1 MLKEQCYKFTEP
13 NKEEIMIKFK
23 QTALLASL
31 AAAGLVGSTAF
42 AADAPPPPFT
52 LTANV
57 GLYSQYV
64 FRGLTQTNE
73 EPAIQG
79 GFDFTHSS
87 GFYLGTWASNISWLK
102 ENATTTSGTAG
113 TYKGGGS
120 MEWDFYGGFK
130 KTYGDFGFDVGLLQ
144 YYYPG
149 DVVSGATKA
158 DTLEAY
164 VAGTWKWFTLKY
176 SQSLSNKTFGV
187 ANSKGTD
194 YLDLSAAFPIGET
207 GLTLG
212 AHYGMQKYRG
222 KDPVFNGTNR
232 TNDSVDSYDD
242 WKVSLA
248 YDMGKMSKTFENISI
263 GVIYT
268 DTNGATCQGYGAY
281 NETCRVSGFSS
292 TGAYPKNIAKSQT
305 TFYISKTF

>member
-1 MLKEQCYKFTEP
+1 
-13 NKEEIMIKFK
+13 MIKFK
-23 QTALLASL
+23 HTALLASL
-31 AAAGLVGSTAF
+31 GVAGLVAGTAF

-73 EPAIQG
+73 DPAIQG

-102 ENATTTSGTAG
+102 ENNTTSGNASSG
-113 TYKGGGS
+113 TYKNGGS

-149 DVVSGATKA
+149 DIVTGSGFSKA

-164 VAGTWKWFTLKY
+164 VAGSWKWFTLKY
-176 SQSLSNKTFGV
+176 SQSISNKTFGV
-187 ANSKGTD
+187 ADSNGTN

-212 AHYGMQKYRG
+212 AHYGMQKYKG
-222 KDPVFNGTNR
+222 KDPLLNGTNR
-232 TNDSVDSYDD
+232 DNDSVYSYDD

-248 YDMGKMSKTFENISI
+248 YDMGKMSKSLE
-263 GVIYT
+263 GVTLGVAYT
-268 DTNGATCQGYGAY
+268 DTNSATCQGYGAY
-281 NETCRVSGFSS
+281 NQTCNVSGFS
-292 TGAYPKNIAKSQT
+292 GPGVFPKNIAKEQT
-305 TFYISKTF
+305 TVYISKTF

>member
-1 MLKEQCYKFTEP
+1 
-13 NKEEIMIKFK
+13 MIKFK

-102 ENATTTSGTAG
+102 ENASSTSNSSTG
-113 TYKGGGS
+113 TYKSGGS

-130 KTYGDFGFDVGLLQ
+130 KTFGDFGIDVGLLQ

-149 DVVSGATKA
+149 DLVTGMGYSKA

-164 VAGTWKWFTLKY
+164 VAGSWKWFTLKY
-176 SQSLSNKTFGV
+176 SQSIGNKTFGV
-187 ANSKGTD
+187 ADSSGTN
-194 YLDLSAAFPIGET
+194 YLDLSAALPIGET

-212 AHYGMQKYRG
+212 AHYGMQKYKG
-222 KDPVFNGTNR
+222 KDPLLAGSNR
-232 TNDSVDSYDD
+232 DNDSVYSYDD
-242 WKVSLA
+242 WKVSLT
-248 YDMGKMSKTFENISI
+248 YDMGKMSKSLE
-263 GVIYT
+263 GVTLGIAYT
-268 DTNGATCQGYGAY
+268 DTNSATCQGYGAY
-281 NETCRVSGFSS
+281 NQSCTVSGFAG
-292 TGAYPKNIAKSQT
+292 TGVFPKNIANDQT
-305 TFYISKTF
+305 TVFISKTF